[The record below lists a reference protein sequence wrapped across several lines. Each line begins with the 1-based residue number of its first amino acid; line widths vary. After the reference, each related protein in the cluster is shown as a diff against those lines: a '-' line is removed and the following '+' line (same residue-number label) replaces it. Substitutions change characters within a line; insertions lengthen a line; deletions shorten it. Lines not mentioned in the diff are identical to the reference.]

1 MSTHDHRTH
10 RHRNDSDEF
19 ITIIGQ
25 DAEEV
30 GRVYAKD
37 GLAAKGFSILHRM
50 GRHSFRLPE
59 GSPLAAHLG
68 EEMGMRPMVA
78 ATYMRRAGR

>member
-1 MSTHDHRTH
+1 MSTHTHRTRSH
-10 RHRNDSDEF
+10 RTESDEF

-25 DAEEV
+25 NAEEV
-30 GRVYAKD
+30 SRVYAKD

-68 EEMGMRPMVA
+68 PEPMVA
-78 ATYMRRAGR
+78 ATYMRRAGS

>member
-1 MSTHDHRTH
+1 MRNPNKQPGT
-10 RHRNDSDEF
+10 HRNDHDEY

-25 DAEEV
+25 DAEEI

-37 GLAAKGFSILHRM
+37 GLAAKGFAILHRM

-59 GSPLAAHLG
+59 GSPLAPHLG
-68 EEMGMRPMVA
+68 TAPVMVA
-78 ATYMRRAGR
+78 ATYMRRAGS

>member
-1 MSTHDHRTH
+1 MSTHMHRTPKQQ
-10 RHRNDSDEF
+10 NDRDEF

-30 GRVYAKD
+30 GRVYLQD

-50 GRHSFRLPE
+50 GPHSFRLPE
-59 GSPLAAHLG
+59 GSPLAAHIG
-68 EEMGMRPMVA
+68 AAPMVA
-78 ATYMRRAGR
+78 ATYMRRAGS

>member
-1 MSTHDHRTH
+1 MSTHQH
-10 RHRNDSDEF
+10 RHTKPHTDRDEF
-19 ITIIGQ
+19 ITIIGE

-30 GRVYAKD
+30 SRVYAKD

-59 GSPLAAHLG
+59 GSPLAAHIG
-68 EEMGMRPMVA
+68 EEAGMRPMVA
-78 ATYMRRAGR
+78 ATYMRRAGS